1 MIISKEHIFK
11 ISKNI
16 LPFSDAGSTN
26 FSLFQLLR
34 LSLFQISVG
43 MATVMLAGTL
53 NRVMIVELLVP
64 ASLVAVM
71 IAIPVLIAPLRTFYG
86 HKSDTYKS
94 FIGWK
99 RIPYMWF
106 GSLFQ
111 FGGLAIMPFAIIIL
125 SGDQT
130 VGPSWA
136 GEVLVAIAFLFT
148 GIGMHIT
155 QTVGLALAADRAT
168 KENRPRVVALLYF
181 MFLFGM
187 GISAVVIGI
196 LLADFSKLRLIQVV
210 QGSAVLT
217 LILNLVAVWRQE
229 QIIINQQK
237 NDKSE
242 KFFLSWKKFI
252 SDRKTNSLIWVVFWG
267 TLAFSMQDVL
277 LEPYGGQILGLSVSE
292 TTNLTGVWALGA
304 LLGLALAANNSKKT
318 VSSVSNAMT
327 ALLIGIVGFSAII
340 FSSPMQFPFLY
351 FLGTLFIGFGTGLF
365 SVSLLIIAMALSSKT
380 NLGSG
385 FILGSWGAAQA
396 IGAGLGIAV
405 GGILRDVVNKIA
417 LSGYL
422 GSTFENNSI
431 GYIFVYHLEIL
442 FIFITLIA
450 LGMLS
455 QEINKRK
462 IKDHAQKSF
471 GLTEIP
477 S

>member
-1 MIISKEHIFK
+1 MIIFKEHIFK

-34 LSLFQISVG
+34 LSLFQMSVG

-64 ASLVAVM
+64 ASLVAIM

-422 GSTFENNSI
+422 GPTFENNSI

-442 FIFITLIA
+442 FIFITLIV